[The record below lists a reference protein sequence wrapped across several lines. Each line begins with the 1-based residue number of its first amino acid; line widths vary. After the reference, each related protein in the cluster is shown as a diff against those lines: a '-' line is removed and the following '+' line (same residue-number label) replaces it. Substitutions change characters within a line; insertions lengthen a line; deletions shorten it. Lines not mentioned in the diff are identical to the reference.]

1 MAISEILNI
10 SKKAIFNYRSAINV
24 TAKNIANINT
34 EGYKRRRVELSS
46 ISESI
51 GGFNQLGGELISENI
66 VRIRNAFVENQV
78 NYEKQNLAKYKMDES
93 LFGQIEDIFSEPT
106 DAGLS
111 KVLQDFWESWNSLA
125 LEPESIAARNIV
137 KDKGVILANT
147 IQRYYNNLVE
157 LQRNTKDEIVNK
169 VERVNNILSQ
179 LAELNKKIVS
189 RRTSDLLDQRDKLL
203 SELSD
208 YLNVKIKEEKNA
220 SLTIL
225 AGNQIV
231 LSGDLASEITVD
243 LTMENNVYKAELYTD
258 GTTRLANIDS
268 GEIGSMMNIINNEIP
283 NMISTLDNIAISI
296 SLYVNMLHSRG
307 YTLDGKTGVYFFKTD
322 VQGASN
328 FDLNPEIVRDPSLVV
343 ASSKPDEP
351 GNNEVA
357 VAIHDLQF
365 RDIISD
371 TTIED
376 YYNSFISN
384 VGAKAQEAEF
394 LRSSQEKV
402 VTNLQNTLDSIS
414 GVSLD
419 EEMTNMIEFQHA
431 YEASAKM
438 IKTVDEM
445 IVTILNMV

>member
-137 KDKGVILANT
+137 KDKGVILTNT

>member
-307 YTLDGKTGVYFFKTD
+307 YTLDGKTGIYFFKTD

-402 VTNLQNTLDSIS
+402 VTSLQNTLDFIS